1 MNYYRSLN
9 SSTVFVWIALLSV
22 ALLVT
27 QNLQFHIH
35 DLDHHPGQTDHHAST
50 IAPLVEHEHTDLM
63 HLSIDSSHAD
73 HHDSVIVETDAGLD
87 RIFQQLSSKHGQST
101 CFLFAWCCLFC
112 SGRYFEDR
120 QYAMPAVFYQG
131 NDFISSPR
139 YVRLPAKAAVTDTV
153 INSTG

>member
-1 MNYYRSLN
+1 MNYFRSLN

-22 ALLVT
+22 ALLAT

-35 DLDHHPGQTDHHAST
+35 DLDHHPSQSDHHAST

-87 RIFQQLSSKHGQST
+87 RIFQQLSSKAWSIDL
-101 CFLFAWCCLFC
+101 LFICLVLLILFRQIFRRSAIRHA
-112 SGRYFEDR
+112 SG
-120 QYAMPAVFYQG
+120 V
-131 NDFISSPR
+131 SPR
-139 YVRLPAKAAVTDTV
+139 PRFHLIPPLRAPPC
-153 INSTG
+153 

>member
-1 MNYYRSLN
+1 MNYFRSLN

-35 DLDHHPGQTDHHAST
+35 DLDHHPGQFDHHAST

-87 RIFQQLSSKHGQST
+87 RIFQQLSSKAWSIDLLFICLVLLILFRQI
-101 CFLFAWCCLFC
+101 FLRSPIRHAC
-112 SGRYFEDR
+112 G
-120 QYAMPAVFYQG
+120 V
-131 NDFISSPR
+131 SPR
-139 YVRLPAKAAVTDTV
+139 QRFHLIPPLRAPPC
-153 INSTG
+153 